1 MSKSKT
7 SSIGIGGII
16 FWIFIGYLI
25 FGGDD
30 KDSKQID
37 VEVDNNKTVATEEIK
52 KHASNIKDNVKL
64 MIEVAKEAV
73 EDKLEESKKEDVAK
87 VEEEE
92 IIEEKIEE
100 EKEEKEQPEIKP
112 LFEDDKITGDMKK
125 L

>member
-30 KDSKQID
+30 KDSKQVD

-52 KHASNIKDNVKL
+52 KHVSNIKDNVQVI
-64 MIEVAKEAV
+64 IEVAKDAIQTEV
-73 EDKLEESKKEDVAK
+73 EEKKEEVAK
-87 VEEEE
+87 VDKEET
-92 IIEEKIEE
+92 IEEKIEE
-100 EKEEKEQPEIKP
+100 KEKKEAPEIKP
-112 LFEDDKITGDMKK
+112 LFKDDKITGDMKK